1 MQFSTSKHLPMI
13 ITESTDVQISPTSPI
28 MLLFFNLI
36 LFYFKTLH
44 NCISFAKYQNESAT
58 GIHVFLFSILFSGPG
73 SNPEQCIAFISS
85 VSLESFGVE

>member
-28 MLLFFNLI
+28 MLLF
-36 LFYFKTLH
+36 
-44 NCISFAKYQNESAT
+44 
-58 GIHVFLFSILFSGPG
+58 SILFSGPG

-85 VSLESFGVE
+85 VSLESFSVK